1 MDEDDDFELTLK
13 EDVIKYLDKTEQVSR
28 ILQKSKQIFS
38 QTEVS
43 MGHNRSL

>member
-13 EDVIKYLDKTEQVSR
+13 EDVLKYLDKTEQVSR
-28 ILQKSKQIFS
+28 ILQKCKQIFS